1 MQKFK
6 PAKILCYTA
15 CNLSFKGI
23 LLKLTHT
30 VKFLACSRLSDN
42 GGERKIGASDEKK
55 RVGIGDGGAG
65 AGEKE
70 DEGEPVRL
78 SLLILF
84 RPLLSPTWI
93 IGFLLSRCP
102 SVNLLKSFSVFFR
115 SFPRPPRPRFFSS
128 LARIFHSPPLSESL
142 EQAIKFQ

>member
-1 MQKFK
+1 MG
-6 PAKILCYTA
+6 A
-15 CNLSFKGI
+15 S
-23 LLKLTHT
+23 
-30 VKFLACSRLSDN
+30 
-42 GGERKIGASDEKK
+42 EKIGASDEKK

-102 SVNLLKSFSVFFR
+102 SVNLLKSFSVFFP
-115 SFPRPPRPRFFSS
+115 SFPRPPPSFFSS